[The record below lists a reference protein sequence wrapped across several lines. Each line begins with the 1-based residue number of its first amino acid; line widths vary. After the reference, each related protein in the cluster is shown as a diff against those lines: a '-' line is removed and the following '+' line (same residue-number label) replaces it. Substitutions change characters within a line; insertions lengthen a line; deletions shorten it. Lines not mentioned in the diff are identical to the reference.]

1 MEQDKVNLLDYAP
14 ENFKDY
20 LRYLRDVVAY
30 NEGRKQQ
37 DLPTIHGILRGR
49 HYIITG
55 NEGVG
60 KEEAARAIY
69 GELKKLGVVRSF
81 AKHDAIKLFDS
92 TD

>member
-60 KEEAARAIY
+60 KEEAARAI
-69 GELKKLGVVRSF
+69 
-81 AKHDAIKLFDS
+81 I
-92 TD
+92 